1 MFVVPLFPIEATE
14 LVSQEQ
20 AEQQLVVLEV
30 FEARAIALQ
39 LDQRLASH
47 MV

>member
-14 LVSQEQ
+14 RVSQEQ
-20 AEQQLVVLEV
+20 AEQQLVLED

-39 LDQRLASH
+39 LDQRLAWH